1 VDIEK
6 ELSSLDA
13 NFQQKIAVTK
23 NALISNFG
31 SLMVYYN
38 TLYKDNFLG
47 FSIWK
52 NAVFSSLR
60 TRREVE
66 HGRD

>member
-1 VDIEK
+1 LDIEK
-6 ELSSLDA
+6 ELSSLDS
-13 NFQQKIAVTK
+13 NMGKKIAVAQ
-23 NALISNFG
+23 NDLISNFG

-38 TLYKDNFLG
+38 TLYKGDFLG

-60 TRREVE
+60 TRREIE
-66 HGRD
+66 YRRD